1 MSTDVGEEQTIMDQK
16 VNELLQ
22 QSRILEAY
30 LNDIISREA
39 TITRLI
45 QEARLASDAL
55 QNMLSET
62 DLETLTPI
70 GIGVYTKTIV
80 PPVKKLL
87 VNIGAG
93 VTIEKTKDD
102 TLNYVESKLNEF
114 EVGLRQLTK
123 QRQQI
128 SINMEQIQIQINQ
141 IIRQTTSSQSTKK
154 QKFANNSAYKQ

>member
-1 MSTDVGEEQTIMDQK
+1 MSRDVGGEQTIIDQK
-16 VNELLQ
+16 MNELLQ
-22 QSRILEAY
+22 QSRVLEAY
-30 LNDIISREA
+30 LNDIMSREA

-62 DLETLTPI
+62 ELESLTPV
-70 GIGVYTKTIV
+70 GIGVYTKAVI

-102 TLNYVESKLNEF
+102 TINYVENKLNEF
-114 EVGLRQLTK
+114 EVGLRQLSK

-128 SINMEQIQIQINQ
+128 SLSMEQIQMQVNQ
-141 IIRQTTSSQSTKK
+141 MISQATSTQSSKSQR
-154 QKFANNSAYKQ
+154 FANSGAYKQ

>member
-1 MSTDVGEEQTIMDQK
+1 M
-16 VNELLQ
+16 NELLQ
-22 QSRILEAY
+22 QSRVLEAY
-30 LNDIISREA
+30 LNDIMSREA

-55 QNMLSET
+55 QNMLSGTE
-62 DLETLTPI
+62 LESLTPV
-70 GIGVYTKTIV
+70 GIGVYTKAVI

-102 TLNYVESKLNEF
+102 TINYVENKLNEF
-114 EVGLRQLTK
+114 EVGLRQLSK

-128 SINMEQIQIQINQ
+128 SLSMEQIQMQVNQ
-141 IIRQTTSSQSTKK
+141 MISQATSTQSSKSQR
-154 QKFANNSAYKQ
+154 FANSGAYKQ

>member
-1 MSTDVGEEQTIMDQK
+1 MSRDVGGEQTIIDQK
-16 VNELLQ
+16 MNELLQ
-22 QSRILEAY
+22 QSRVLEAY
-30 LNDIISREA
+30 LNDIMSREA

-62 DLETLTPI
+62 ELESLTPV
-70 GIGVYTKTIV
+70 GIGVYTKAVI

-102 TLNYVESKLNEF
+102 TINYVENKLNEF
-114 EVGLRQLTK
+114 EVGLRQLSK

-128 SINMEQIQIQINQ
+128 SLSMEQIQMQVNQ
-141 IIRQTTSSQSTKK
+141 MISQANSTQSTKS
-154 QKFANNSAYKQ
+154 QRFANSGAYKQ

>member
-1 MSTDVGEEQTIMDQK
+1 MSSDVGGEQTIMDQK
-16 VNELLQ
+16 VNELVQ
-22 QSRILEAY
+22 QSRVLEAY

-55 QNMLSET
+55 QNMLNET
-62 DLETLTPI
+62 DLESLTPI
-70 GIGVYTKTIV
+70 GIGVYTKAII

-93 VTIEKTKDD
+93 VIIEKTKDD
-102 TLNYVESKLNEF
+102 SINYVESKLNEF
-114 EVGLRQLTK
+114 EVGLRQLNK

-128 SINMEQIQIQINQ
+128 SISMEQIQMQINQ
-141 IIRQTTSSQSTKK
+141 MIRQATSTQSAKK
-154 QKFANNSAYKQ
+154 QKFANSGAHKQ

>member
-1 MSTDVGEEQTIMDQK
+1 MSRDVGGEQTIIDQK
-16 VNELLQ
+16 MNELLQ
-22 QSRILEAY
+22 QSRVLEAY
-30 LNDIISREA
+30 LNDIMSREA

-62 DLETLTPI
+62 ELESLTPV
-70 GIGVYTKTIV
+70 GIGVYTKAVI

-102 TLNYVESKLNEF
+102 TINYVENKLNEF
-114 EVGLRQLTK
+114 EVGLRQLSK

-128 SINMEQIQIQINQ
+128 SLSMEQIQMQVNQ
-141 IIRQTTSSQSTKK
+141 MIRQATSAQSTKK
-154 QKFANNSAYKQ
+154 QKFVNSGSFKQ

>member
-1 MSTDVGEEQTIMDQK
+1 MSRDVGGEQKIIDQK
-16 VNELLQ
+16 MNELLQ
-22 QSRILEAY
+22 QSRVLEAY
-30 LNDIISREA
+30 LNDIMSREA

-62 DLETLTPI
+62 ELESLTPV
-70 GIGVYTKTIV
+70 GIGVYTKAVI

-102 TLNYVESKLNEF
+102 TINYVENKLNEF
-114 EVGLRQLTK
+114 EVGLRQLSK

-128 SINMEQIQIQINQ
+128 SLSMEQIQMQVNQ
-141 IIRQTTSSQSTKK
+141 MISQATSTQSTKS
-154 QKFANNSAYKQ
+154 QRFANSGAYKK

>member
-1 MSTDVGEEQTIMDQK
+1 M
-16 VNELLQ
+16 NELLQ
-22 QSRILEAY
+22 QSRVLEAY
-30 LNDIISREA
+30 LNDIMSREA

-55 QNMLSET
+55 HNMLSET
-62 DLETLTPI
+62 ELESLTPV
-70 GIGVYTKTIV
+70 GIGVYTRAVI

-102 TLNYVESKLNEF
+102 TINYVENKLSEF
-114 EVGLRQLTK
+114 EVGLRQLSK

-128 SINMEQIQIQINQ
+128 SLSMEQIQMQVNQ
-141 IIRQTTSSQSTKK
+141 MISQATSTQSTKS
-154 QKFANNSAYKQ
+154 QRFANSSAHKQ

>member
-1 MSTDVGEEQTIMDQK
+1 MSRDVGGEQTIIDQK
-16 VNELLQ
+16 MNELLQ
-22 QSRILEAY
+22 QSRVLEAY
-30 LNDIISREA
+30 LNDIMSREA

-55 QNMLSET
+55 QNMLSGTE
-62 DLETLTPI
+62 LESLTPV
-70 GIGVYTKTIV
+70 GIGVYTKAVI

-102 TLNYVESKLNEF
+102 TINYVENKLNEF
-114 EVGLRQLTK
+114 EVGLRQLSK

-128 SINMEQIQIQINQ
+128 SLSMEQIQMQVNQ
-141 IIRQTTSSQSTKK
+141 MISQATSTQSSKSQR
-154 QKFANNSAYKQ
+154 FANSGAYKQ

>member
-1 MSTDVGEEQTIMDQK
+1 MSRDVGGEQTIIDQK
-16 VNELLQ
+16 MNELLQ
-22 QSRILEAY
+22 QSRVLEAY
-30 LNDIISREA
+30 LNDIMSREA

-62 DLETLTPI
+62 ELESLTPV
-70 GIGVYTKTIV
+70 GIGVYTKAVI

-102 TLNYVESKLNEF
+102 TINYVESKLNEF
-114 EVGLRQLTK
+114 EVGLRQLSK

-128 SINMEQIQIQINQ
+128 SISMEQIQMQINQ
-141 IIRQTTSSQSTKK
+141 MIRQATSVQSTKK
-154 QKFANNSAYKQ
+154 QKFANSGSFKQ

>member
-1 MSTDVGEEQTIMDQK
+1 MDQK
-16 VNELLQ
+16 MNELLQ
-22 QSRILEAY
+22 QSRVLEAY
-30 LNDIISREA
+30 LNDILSREA

-55 QNMLSET
+55 QNMLSER
-62 DLETLTPI
+62 DLESLTPI
-70 GIGVYTKTIV
+70 GIGVYAKAII

-114 EVGLRQLTK
+114 EVGLRQLSK

-128 SINMEQIQIQINQ
+128 SISMEQIQMQLNQ
-141 IIRQTTSSQSTKK
+141 MIRQTSPTQSTKK
-154 QKFANNSAYKQ
+154 QKFANSGTYNH